1 MITAK
6 ISTCAFSGID
16 VVPITVEVQVM
27 SGLPKFAIVGLAD
40 KAVSEARERIAS
52 AFRAMGTAIPA
63 KRIVVN
69 LAPADLEK
77 VGTHYDLPIALGIMC
92 SLDYIAQENMDKF
105 LVLGELG
112 LDGNISS
119 VSGVLPAG
127 MYAFNKGLG
136 IICPETCGA
145 EALWSGNDSII
156 AASSLLQL
164 INHFNGNQIIPTPV
178 LSADESNA
186 FSAIKKQKYAVDFS
200 EVKGQEFAKRALE
213 IAAAGGHNVLFIGP
227 PGVGKSML
235 AERFH
240 TILPPLAPQEIIE
253 VSTIHSIAGM
263 LARKSIQVERPFR
276 APHHTASI
284 IALSGGGSR
293 AYPGEVSLAH
303 KGVLFLDEL
312 PEFNSQAL
320 EVLRQPLETGK
331 ITIARANS
339 HVTYPAD
346 FQLIAA
352 MNPCKC
358 GHFGDPELACS
369 SAPLCAIKYQGR
381 ISGPIYDRID
391 MFVDLKPTPPWQ
403 LKDIADGEKS
413 RSILERVLTAREFAN
428 TRTPNVINKNLSG
441 KLFEK
446 VMEKITPDALQ
457 TLVKSAEKMHIS
469 ARGYN
474 KVLKVARTIADL
486 DTSEDIKIHHIS
498 EALSYRKKDVKI

>member
-6 ISTCAFSGID
+6 ISTCAFNGID
-16 VVPITVEVQVM
+16 VIPITVEVQVM

-40 KAVSEARERIAS
+40 KAVVEARERIAS

-77 VGTHYDLPIALGIMC
+77 IGTHYDLPIALGIMC
-92 SLDYIAQENMDKF
+92 SLDYIQQENLDKF

-112 LDGNISS
+112 LDGNIAS

-127 MYAFNKGLG
+127 MYAVNNGLG
-136 IICPETCGA
+136 IICPATCGA
-145 EALWSGNDSII
+145 EALWSGNDNIL
-156 AASSLLQL
+156 AAHSLLQL
-164 INHFNGNQIIPTPV
+164 VNHFNGNQIIPAPA
-178 LSADESNA
+178 LMSSDSD
-186 FSAIKKQKYAVDFS
+186 AIDAAKKQKYAVDFC

-213 IAAAGGHNVLFIGP
+213 IAAAGGHNVLFVGP

-240 TILPPLAPQEIIE
+240 TILPPLVPQEIIE

-276 APHHTASI
+276 APHHTAST

-339 HVTYPAD
+339 HITYPAD

-358 GHFGDPELACS
+358 GHFGDAELACS
-369 SAPLCAIKYQGR
+369 SAPLCAIKYQGK

-413 RSILERVLTAREFAN
+413 RTILERVLTAKEFAN
-428 TRTPNVINKNLSG
+428 QRTPGVINKNLSG
-441 KLFEK
+441 QMFDR
-446 VMEKITPDALQ
+446 VMERIATDALAM
-457 TLVKSAEKMHIS
+457 LVKSAEKMHIS

-486 DTSEDIKIHHIS
+486 DTSVNIELRHIS
-498 EALSYRKKDVKI
+498 EALSYRKRDVKV